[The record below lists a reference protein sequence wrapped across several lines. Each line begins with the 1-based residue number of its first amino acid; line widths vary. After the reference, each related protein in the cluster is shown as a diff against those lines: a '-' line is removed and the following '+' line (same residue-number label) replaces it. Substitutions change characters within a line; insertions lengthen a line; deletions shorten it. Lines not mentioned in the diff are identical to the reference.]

1 MNNNSDSLFSPAEN
15 FEGKKAKIKCVG
27 VGGGGGN
34 AINHMMEA
42 GVEDVDFIAVN
53 TDAQDLRRNKA
64 PYLVQVG
71 EKTTKGLGVG
81 GDPERGKKAAIES
94 TEHLRMIVADTDL
107 LFITAGMG
115 GGTGT
120 GVAPELAR
128 VAKETY
134 GENILV
140 VGVVTRPF
148 NFEGY
153 VRADQADKG
162 IKEMQ
167 KYVDSMII
175 VSNERLF
182 ENIDA
187 KTTTKKAFK
196 MVDEVLLQAVKGIS
210 EVILKP
216 GEMNIDYNDLKKIM
230 LSSGRSLI
238 GIGQASGHKRHLT
251 AIKDALSSPLL
262 EDADITGAKG
272 FIVFFTAADEITL
285 LEQGE
290 VMNIIRQYASN
301 DTIVMFGHMYDA
313 DMEPGTLK
321 VTVIATG
328 FAREGLHGLTTLR
341 TAPALNKEK
350 FGGYSPVGAHGA
362 SAGTENLLVGV
373 GQLRNSRASIAA
385 KEAEAEEE
393 FMLIPAFIRRKKEG
407 K

>member
-1 MNNNSDSLFSPAEN
+1 MTDTKNTGMDSLFAQAEQ

-42 GVEDVDFIAVN
+42 GVADVDFIAIN

-71 EKTTKGLGVG
+71 EKITKGLGVG
-81 GDPERGKKAAIES
+81 GDPERGKKAAEES
-94 TEHLRMIVADTDL
+94 LEQLRLIVADTDL

-120 GVAPELAR
+120 GVAPQLAR

-148 NFEGY
+148 NFEGFI
-153 VRADQADKG
+153 RADQADKG
-162 IKEMQ
+162 IQEMQ
-167 KYVDSMII
+167 KYTDSMII
-175 VSNERLF
+175 VPNERLF
-182 ENIDA
+182 ENVDA
-187 KTTTKKAFK
+187 RTTTKTAFK

-230 LSSGRSLI
+230 LCSGRSLI
-238 GIGQASGHKRHLT
+238 GIGQAKGNKRHLT
-251 AIKDALSSPLL
+251 AARDALNSPLL
-262 EDADITGAKG
+262 ENADITGAKG
-272 FIVFFTAADEITL
+272 FIVFFTASDEINL

-301 DTIVMFGHMYDA
+301 GSIIKFGHMYDN
-313 DMEPGTLK
+313 TLEEGSLR

-328 FAREGLHGLTTLR
+328 FAKEGIPKFPSLRVAHRPSATMQHGPMPS
-341 TAPALNKEK
+341 APQQ
-350 FGGYSPVGAHGA
+350 G
-362 SAGTENLLVGV
+362 
-373 GQLRNSRASIAA
+373 GQLD
-385 KEAEAEEE
+385 AESD
-393 FMLIPAFIRRKKEG
+393 FLLIPAYIRRKKEV

>member
-1 MNNNSDSLFSPAEN
+1 MDSEMESLFSQAEQ

-34 AINHMMEA
+34 AINHMMQA
-42 GVEDVDFIAVN
+42 GIEEVEFVAIN

-81 GDPERGKKAAIES
+81 GDPEKGKKAAKES
-94 TEHLRMIVADTDL
+94 LETLRLIVADTDL

-128 VAKETY
+128 VAKEIY

-153 VRADQADKG
+153 VRASQADAG
-162 IKEMQ
+162 IKEFQ
-167 KYVDSMII
+167 KYADSMII
-175 VSNERLF
+175 IPNDRLF
-182 ENIDA
+182 ENVDA
-187 KTTTKKAFK
+187 NTSTKQAFK

-210 EVILKP
+210 EIILKP
-216 GEMNIDYNDLKKIM
+216 GEMNIDYNDLKKVT
-230 LSSGRSLI
+230 LGSGRALI
-238 GIGQASGHKRHLT
+238 GIGQAEGKNRHIE
-251 AIKDALSSPLL
+251 AVKAALNSPLL
-262 EDADITGAKG
+262 ENTNITGAKG
-272 FIVFFTAADEITL
+272 FIVFFSAADEINI

-290 VMNIIRQYASN
+290 AMNIIRQYSAN
-301 DTIVMFGHMYDA
+301 DSVVMFGHMYDT
-313 DMEPGTLK
+313 TLPEGLLK
-321 VTVIATG
+321 ITVIATG
-328 FAREGLHGLTTLR
+328 FAQDGTPNLTALR
-341 TAPALNKEK
+341 SSPLGQNKALYQEAFRTPAAIKDLKDNNNRQ
-350 FGGYSPVGAHGA
+350 
-362 SAGTENLLVGV
+362 AGC
-373 GQLRNSRASIAA
+373 SSDD
-385 KEAEAEEE
+385 
-393 FMLIPAFIRRKKEG
+393 FMLIPAYIRRKKEG